1 MNIDDADKKLLNLI
15 QVEFPLTSQPYADL
29 GRRLGIDGNEVV
41 RRIEQLKVREIIRQ
55 IGPVID
61 ARSLGYQSVL
71 AAISVDENQMDAAE
85 RVISRHPGVSHG
97 YERNHYF
104 NIWFTLAAPPEADI
118 KTEVQQLTSH
128 IKNNAIVILPAI
140 KVYKIGAFFNMDDN
154 GDTAGENIATPGKP
168 LAEQV
173 RLSQTDR
180 LIVNEIQQDLS
191 LVPTPFM
198 AIAARLNIS
207 VDDLLV
213 RCQSLLQRGVIRR
226 FSASIN
232 HQRAGF
238 KANGMACWVA
248 SADVIDVAGQ
258 KLASLPEVSHCYER
272 ATSPL
277 WQYNLFAMIH
287 KQTREACREIANK
300 VSLEF
305 GLTDSLLLFST
316 KEFKKTRIKYTV

>member
-1 MNIDDADKKLLNLI
+1 MNIDDTDKKLLNLI
-15 QVEFPLTSQPYADL
+15 QTEFPLTSQPYADL
-29 GRRLGIDGNEVV
+29 GRKLGIDGHEVV
-41 RRIEQLKVREIIRQ
+41 GRIEQLKMQEIIRQ

-61 ARSLGYQSVL
+61 ARSLGYQSIL
-71 AAISVDENQMDAAE
+71 AAISVDKNQMDAAE
-85 RVISRHPGVSHG
+85 RVISQHPGVSHG

-118 KTEVQQLTSH
+118 ETEVQQIASQ
-128 IKNNAIVILPAI
+128 IKTNAILVLPAI
-140 KVYKIGAFFNMDDN
+140 KVYKIGVFFNMDDN
-154 GDTAGENIATPGKP
+154 GDTARESRAVPGKP
-168 LAEQV
+168 PVQQV
-173 RLSQTDR
+173 KLSQTDR

-191 LVPTPFM
+191 LIPTPFT

-207 VDDLLV
+207 VDDFLA

-232 HQRAGF
+232 HRRAGF

-248 SADVIDVAGQ
+248 STDVIDVAGQ

-272 ATSPL
+272 ATAPL

-287 KQTREACREIANK
+287 KQTREDCQETVNK

-305 GLTDSLLLFST
+305 GLTESVLLFST